1 MFELDSAIFLW
12 INASAS
18 SAAWVLT
25 LARFAS
31 ETLPQWLVAACAGA
45 LLAAGPRVRIA
56 VVRVLLAMVLAWL
69 CARGIKALLPMPRPF
84 MLGLGTAW
92 LPHAGSAG
100 FPSSHASV
108 AFAFAVAV
116 AMQTPHRIGAWA
128 ALAMATLIAWSR
140 ISLGLHFPF
149 DVAAGAVLGTVCG
162 WAVVRL
168 VMPRADP
175 SLQPTPAAPHP

>member
-1 MFELDSAIFLW
+1 MTESARTNTKHKNAKVRNEGKAPWGMAKKSKIPW
-12 INASAS
+12 ISMAINRDNKAARTIPRLRNASRPNPKLS
-18 SAAWVLT
+18 
-25 LARFAS
+25 
-31 ETLPQWLVAACAGA
+31 
-45 LLAAGPRVRIA
+45 
-56 VVRVLLAMVLAWL
+56 
-69 CARGIKALLPMPRPF
+69 PMS
-84 MLGLGTAW
+84 T
-92 LPHAGSAG
+92 
-100 FPSSHASV
+100 
-108 AFAFAVAV
+108 
-116 AMQTPHRIGAWA
+116 WA

>member
-1 MFELDSAIFLW
+1 MKCAPEGFGFRLGDVRAVEVDRR
-12 INASAS
+12 
-18 SAAWVLT
+18 VGQ
-25 LARFAS
+25 
-31 ETLPQWLVAACAGA
+31 EVAAALVRDRLRGETPPDVRRDLAG
-45 LLAAGPRVRIA
+45 LLT
-56 VVRVLLAMVLAWL
+56 
-69 CARGIKALLPMPRPF
+69 
-84 MLGLGTAW
+84 GLGTAW

-116 AMQTPHRIGAWA
+116 AMQTPRRIGAWA

>member
-69 CARGIKALLPMPRPF
+69 CARVIKALLPMPRPF

-92 LPHAGSAG
+92 LPHAGSAIDG
-100 FPSSHASV
+100 IV
-108 AFAFAVAV
+108 AN
-116 AMQTPHRIGAWA
+116 
-128 ALAMATLIAWSR
+128 LAGVVTTAIEPLQNIDY
-140 ISLGLHFPF
+140 LDG
-149 DVAAGAVLGTVCG
+149 GTV
-162 WAVVRL
+162 
-168 VMPRADP
+168 DI
-175 SLQPTPAAPHP
+175 TDD

>member
-116 AMQTPHRIGAWA
+116 AMQTPRRIGAWA